1 MFCSISY
8 LECSNIPIRYTSWTS
23 HRSSVFDSDLV
34 FAGAEENKEVG
45 TVCMISSVSSNGAEI
60 LVLNVIYD
68 KSWYD
73 MTVRWTYDRKQ
84 VADWNILRISQLKCN
99 FQLWVFSPN
108 IPSSQ
113 GIRSFILSDNFG
125 WWGFLTALLSK
136 WY

>member
-8 LECSNIPIRYTSWTS
+8 LECSNIPVAGTAWACSRG
-23 HRSSVFDSDLV
+23 SVFDLDLV
-34 FAGAEENKEVG
+34 FSSAEVNEEVG

-73 MTVRWTYDRKQ
+73 MTVRWTSDRKQ
-84 VADWNILRISQLKCN
+84 VADWNILRIGQLKCN

-108 IPSSQ
+108 ISSSQ

-125 WWGFLTALLSK
+125 WWGFPTALLSK